1 MSHVT
6 KTVRIVKTRS
16 VKTVQTKTVTTR
28 TVRVRSDLL
37 RFTQGNSK
45 LSDAVFIFSVP
56 AGWFCPFA
64 KQCLSKVKRH
74 EGRIKDGPHTT
85 FRCFSATAELR
96 PGVRQA
102 RWHNADLLKP
112 LTTAAAIA
120 ELILRSLDPLAGWV
134 RMYVSGDF
142 HNQAMFDAWLLVA
155 RARPHTSFYGYTK
168 SLPYWVA
175 RLDRLPV
182 NMILTAS
189 RGGSH
194 DHLIAAHGLRS
205 ARVVFSKQ
213 EAHDLGLELDHDD
226 SHAMTPGP
234 SFALLIH
241 GVQPAG
247 TPAAKAL
254 ATLRT
259 QGEWGYGDKARELRH
274 RFALTMSN

>member
-6 KTVRIVKTRS
+6 KTVRIVKTQTVRTKI
-16 VKTVQTKTVTTR
+16 VKTTR
-28 TVRVRSDLL
+28 TTRVRSDLL

-64 KQCLSKVKRH
+64 KQCLSKVKRG
-74 EGRIKDGPHTT
+74 EGVIKDGKFTR
-85 FRCFSATAELR
+85 FRCFSASAELR

-155 RARPHTSFYGYTK
+155 RARPDTWFYGYTK
-168 SLPYWVA
+168 SLPYWLA
-175 RLDRLPV
+175 RREQIPA

-189 RGGSH
+189 YGGSH
-194 DHLIAAHGLRS
+194 DHLISEHGLRY

-213 EAHDLGLELDHDD
+213 EAADLGLELDHDD
-226 SHAMTPGP
+226 SHAQRPGP

-247 TPAAKAL
+247 TPASQAV

-259 QGEWGYGDKARELRH
+259 EGEWGYGQRANELRR
-274 RFALTMSN
+274 RFALDLLN